1 MREWLFLIMR
11 RMQVRTFVIAFLLSI
26 CFANFIILL
35 RFLFTSS
42 SPSNKGDYKDFG
54 NSFQNKGI
62 VHRVHREL
70 TANFG
75 YDVHDAKTYKGKNT
89 TSKMKKVLYHTELRD
104 IFISIKTTNKN
115 HRSRL
120 KVLLD
125 TWVQSAIN
133 QTYVFTDSEDQTLQ
147 TMLPTNHVINTNCSN
162 QHTRTALCCK
172 MALEYDIYMNT
183 DKRWFCHMD
192 DDTYLNVPKLVELL
206 QKYNHTS
213 DWYLGKPSLN
223 HPIEVEDRANPGQ
236 KLAFWFAT
244 GGAGFC
250 ISKSLALKMLPFAGG
265 GKLMSAGEQI
275 RLPDDCAI
283 GYVINFLLHKK
294 LTVINAFHSHL
305 EALSQIKQSDI
316 KDQIT
321 ISFYSDSERTNVVE
335 VNGFSQVAD
344 PTRFYSVHCY
354 LNPYLSRCVQ

>member
-1 MREWLFLIMR
+1 M
-11 RMQVRTFVIAFLLSI
+11 
-26 CFANFIILL
+26 

-42 SPSNKGDYKDFG
+42 SHSNKGDFKDFG
-54 NSFQNKGI
+54 KSFQKKGI

-70 TANFG
+70 TANFRHN
-75 YDVHDAKTYKGKNT
+75 VQDAETNKVKNT
-89 TSKMKKVLYHTELRD
+89 TSNMKEVSYHTELRD
-104 IFISIKTTNKN
+104 IFISIKTTKIN
-115 HRSRL
+115 HKSRL

-125 TWVQSAIN
+125 TWVLSAIN
-133 QTYVFTDSEDQTLQ
+133 QTYVFTDSEDETLKK
-147 TMLPTNHVINTNCSN
+147 MLPTNHVINTNCSN
-162 QHTRTALCCK
+162 GHTRTALCCK

-192 DDTYLNVPKLVELL
+192 DDTYLNVPKLIELL

-213 DWYLGKPSLN
+213 DWYLGKPSLK
-223 HPIEVEDRANPGQ
+223 HPIEIEDRANPGQ

-250 ISKSLALKMLPFAGG
+250 ISKSLALKMLPFTGG

-283 GYVINFLLHKK
+283 GYVINFLLHKE

-305 EALSQIKQSDI
+305 EALSKIKQSDI

-321 ISFYSDSERTNVVE
+321 ISFYSNSERTNVVE
-335 VNGFSQVAD
+335 VNGFSQVED
-344 PTRFYSVHCY
+344 PTRFYSVHCF
-354 LNPYLSRCVQ
+354 LNPYLSKCVQ